1 MHVITKESCPFGKLK
16 QLQTYLV
23 MKKYTNIYFSF
34 TPNISA
40 FISL

>member
-23 MKKYTNIYFSF
+23 MEKIYKYIFF
-34 TPNISA
+34 FHP
-40 FISL
+40 